1 MTDKLKELLGL
12 LEKRL
17 EEHDNS
23 RKEVQGE
30 LEEIRSRMNEDAD
43 SLEERISGEI
53 NKDSDEKE
61 EQILGLI
68 EKLNEG
74 KCDFKVLIGQVQE
87 ILSNE
92 WKYEIQHSESAKTFV
107 DSYRLE
113 VSSAIVGKEFT
124 FDNTDSIVSQL
135 QEHLDRIQ
143 GSATAARDKL
153 AEICD
158 NRRKEAE
165 ELGNRINGELEV
177 VFSAEDARIQS
188 VVKAVKE
195 D

>member
-1 MTDKLKELLGL
+1 MADKLKELLGL

-30 LEEIRSRMNEDAD
+30 LKEIRSRMNEDAD

-113 VSSAIVGKEFT
+113 VSSAIVEKEFT
-124 FDNTDSIVSQL
+124 FESTDSIVSQL

-143 GSATAARDKL
+143 ESAAAARDKL
-153 AEICD
+153 VEICN
-158 NRRKEAE
+158 NRRKEGE
-165 ELGNRINGELEV
+165 ELRNRVNGELEV
-177 VFSAEDARIQS
+177 AFSAEDARIQS